1 MRPLVLILSLFAAFA
16 KADPAVYAEL
26 AGNVVL
32 QSVDEKDFH
41 LGSTELRGG
50 VYVHSRIS
58 LEAFVS
64 QGVIDDTDNNL
75 DQTLGLGYGI
85 GARFESPSRRG
96 TKAFILLGF
105 SSHELELQKND
116 TSQSLSTER
125 FEGFA
130 YGLGLEERLFNQDSR
145 WYVSA
150 RWQRHYSSGQIKID
164 TLGAALRYVF

>member
-1 MRPLVLILSLFAAFA
+1 LLFVLFISSSVANAEPAA
-16 KADPAVYAEL
+16 YAEL

-32 QSVDEKDFH
+32 QSVDEKDFQ
-41 LGSTELRGG
+41 LGATELKGG
-50 VYVHSRIS
+50 LYVHQLIS

-64 QGVIDDTDNNL
+64 QGVVDDTDNNL
-75 DQTLGLGYGI
+75 NQAVGLGYGV

-105 SSHELELQKND
+105 SSHELELKRED

-130 YGLGLEERLFNQDSR
+130 YGVGLQEQLFDADSQ

-164 TLGAALRYVF
+164 TVGAALRYAF